1 MSESNKSRI
10 LPKILIVDDEP
21 SNLRALERTLRGQFE
36 TVACENAEQGLE
48 KLKAE
53 AFAVV
58 ISDQRMPGMWGTE
71 FLAEAAQIR
80 PTTTRLIL
88 TAFTEAKEILE
99 AINRAEI
106 YRYITK
112 PWENTELMT
121 TLRQACERHALQ
133 TENER
138 LLEELRLTNQNL
150 ENEVARRTE
159 DLKLANERLNELA
172 LTDPL
177 TRVANRRALFARFQ
191 EEIDRADRYQ
201 RPITV
206 AMVDVDHFKVF
217 NDMEG
222 HLCGDEALKKIAAV
236 LSSNLRKTDFLARYG
251 GEEFLILMPETSVHH
266 GLEITQ
272 RLKASVENTVFQG
285 RNKQAYLT
293 VSLGLSGY
301 PHNGKTAKPLI
312 ESADQALY
320 QAKEEGRNR
329 IVVAS

>member
-1 MSESNKSRI
+1 MPESKK
-10 LPKILIVDDEP
+10 PKILIVDDEP
-21 SNLRALERTLRGQFE
+21 SNLRALERTLRAHFDV
-36 TVACENAEQGLE
+36 VACENAEIGLE

-53 AFAVV
+53 LFAVV
-58 ISDQRMPGMWGTE
+58 VSDQRMPGMWGTE
-71 FLAEAAQIR
+71 FLAEAARLR

-88 TAFTEAKEILE
+88 TAFTETKEILE

-112 PWENTELMT
+112 PWENTDLMT
-121 TLRQACERHALQ
+121 TLRQACERHYLQ

-159 DLKLANERLNELA
+159 ELKLANARLSELA
-172 LTDPL
+172 LTDSL
-177 TRVANRRALFARFQ
+177 TRVPNRRALFARFQ
-191 EEIDRADRYQ
+191 DEIDRADRYQ

-236 LSSNLRKTDFLARYG
+236 LSANLRKTDFLGRYG
-251 GEEFLILMPETSVHH
+251 GEEFLILMPETSVHN

-285 RNKQAYLT
+285 KAKQAYLT

-301 PHNGKTAKPLI
+301 PHHGKTPKPLI
-312 ESADQALY
+312 EAADQALY
-320 QAKEEGRNR
+320 QAKEGGRNR